1 MIFIILYVFSLPV
14 ILYYNFFAIRNVTEK
29 SRIARMPSFFLIYI
43 AFSYGSILGLW
54 FSYNWKIALLAFI
67 ISWTINKISF
77 RLFLRQYID
86 QTTQLLISSDWFEP
100 GLVPDDRLRK
110 ANEYAETTALN
121 NAAGKSS

>member
-1 MIFIILYVFSLPV
+1 MIFIILYIFSVPV

-43 AFSYGSILGLW
+43 AFAYGSILGLW

-77 RLFLRQYID
+77 RSFLRQYID
-86 QTTQLLISSDWFEP
+86 QTTQSLITSDWFEP
-100 GLVPDDRLRK
+100 GLSSDDRLRK
-110 ANEYAETTALN
+110 ANEFAETMAVN
-121 NAAGKSS
+121 NATGKSY